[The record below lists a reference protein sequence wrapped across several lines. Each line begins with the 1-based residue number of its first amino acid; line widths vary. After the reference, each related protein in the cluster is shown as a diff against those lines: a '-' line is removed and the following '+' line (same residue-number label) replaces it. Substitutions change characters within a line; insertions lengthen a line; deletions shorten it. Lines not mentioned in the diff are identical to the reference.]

1 MAKEKYKEENFTI
14 RIYKDKITTHLWNQ
28 EEEFGRIGIHREKE
42 ENKKISAAYRKMA
55 LKLLELSIERE
66 NLDKENPE
74 KFTKNA
80 VKKQVNKMI
89 KDNELLFESED
100 GAIVVDISDDF
111 YKFVKDN
118 ILT

>member
-1 MAKEKYKEENFTI
+1 
-14 RIYKDKITTHLWNQ
+14 
-28 EEEFGRIGIHREKE
+28 
-42 ENKKISAAYRKMA
+42 MA